1 MDKIREAFES
11 ELAKGKLS
19 EQRKRE
25 MIKASRKSTFRFVP
39 VVTMLVAALSLFLMW
54 SIWQTDSLEQ
64 DHFVSMEQTNV
75 KDLEQAILTY
85 TNELLEADAQDGF
98 YLNVGESYPLRLAL
112 EQNSGLFYSDADLT
126 KSEKMLLSKFLH
138 YLQNVHVLQLNPE
151 FQPVETMDELLQQ
164 APLFIERWEGMD
176 KPFKSIRDEQKNPK
190 LADFEA
196 MDWLVFFCVIIV
208 GVLIIMKLWRSHYR
222 VPPIIWGLILL
233 LYIISS
239 IINLR
244 YVAYDETSMVKIIE
258 EDLERSHVRIV
269 GEPKVEAIAGNSL
282 NRYMLLSYE
291 DGLEVVGSFSEEN
304 GFFYWQGNT
313 WGGKNRFLEHST
325 LQVGQF
331 EDVQLL
337 TYILPQSFEHTT
349 VKMDVEGEIVSFDV
363 PKDRASI
370 WMYRHDG
377 KDIDFYY
384 E

>member
-239 IINLR
+239 IINLG

>member
-1 MDKIREAFES
+1 
-11 ELAKGKLS
+11 
-19 EQRKRE
+19 
-25 MIKASRKSTFRFVP
+25 
-39 VVTMLVAALSLFLMW
+39 
-54 SIWQTDSLEQ
+54 
-64 DHFVSMEQTNV
+64 
-75 KDLEQAILTY
+75 
-85 TNELLEADAQDGF
+85 
-98 YLNVGESYPLRLAL
+98 
-112 EQNSGLFYSDADLT
+112 
-126 KSEKMLLSKFLH
+126 
-138 YLQNVHVLQLNPE
+138 
-151 FQPVETMDELLQQ
+151 
-164 APLFIERWEGMD
+164 
-176 KPFKSIRDEQKNPK
+176 
-190 LADFEA
+190 
-196 MDWLVFFCVIIV
+196 
-208 GVLIIMKLWRSHYR
+208 
-222 VPPIIWGLILL
+222 
-233 LYIISS
+233 
-239 IINLR
+239 
-244 YVAYDETSMVKIIE
+244 MVKIIE